1 MIVAAVSLLPLAIWA
16 YLLFGRGWFW
26 LCGER
31 DDDTRL
37 ARAEFGSNRH
47 REERSDAAIQGVV
60 RLSTTSGLL
69 RFARNDH
76 LGSTQIQSA
85 PKNEPPAWPSVV
97 AIIPARDEAD
107 MIALSVGS
115 LLRQDYLGAFSVV
128 VVDDQ
133 STDGTAAAASAA
145 AREAQAADRLQ
156 IVTGAGLPPGW
167 TGKLS
172 AMRQGLAEV
181 EAGAVK
187 PEFVLFTDADIAYAP
202 HVLSRL
208 VAIAHANNNVLTS
221 LMVKLRCKSAA
232 ELWLAPA
239 FVFFFQMLYPFAW
252 VNDPRRATAAA
263 AGGSML
269 SRREALHAAG
279 GLEAVRGALI
289 DDCALG
295 ALMKEQ
301 GPIWLG
307 LTEEVHSLRAYPTFA
322 DFGRMV
328 ARSAFAE
335 LRYSPLRLAVAIGG
349 MALVYVAPPLFV
361 VFARGVAQAAGALA
375 WAMMALS
382 FMPTLRLYRRPLIGA
397 LALPVIAAAYVAFTF
412 DSALQYWRGR
422 GGYWKGRIQAPMR
435 ETGRA

>member
-1 MIVAAVSLLPLAIWA
+1 MIAVAISLLPLAIWA

-31 DDDTRL
+31 DD
-37 ARAEFGSNRH
+37 F
-47 REERSDAAIQGVV
+47 AAAAAVV
-60 RLSTTSGLL
+60 SL
-69 RFARNDH
+69 R
-76 LGSTQIQSA
+76 
-85 PKNEPPAWPSVV
+85 NEPDAWPSIV

-107 MIALSVGS
+107 MIGRSVGS
-115 LLRQDYLGAFSVV
+115 LLRQDYPGRLSVV

-133 STDGTAAAASAA
+133 STDGTAATASAA
-145 AREAQAADRLQ
+145 ASEAQAPDRLHV
-156 IVTGAGLPPGW
+156 ITGTGPPLGW

-181 EAGAVK
+181 DTSATT

-208 VAIAHANNNVLTS
+208 VAIARANNSVLTS
-221 LMVKLRCKSAA
+221 LMVKLRCESTA
-232 ELWLAPA
+232 ERCLAPA

-252 VNDPRRATAAA
+252 VNDPRRTTAAA
-263 AGGSML
+263 AGGCML
-269 SRREALHAAG
+269 VQRGALHAAG
-279 GLEAVRGALI
+279 GLEAVRSALI

-295 ALMKEQ
+295 ALMKRQ

-335 LRYSPLRLAVAIGG
+335 LRYSRLRLAAAIGG
-349 MALVYVAPPLFV
+349 MALVYVAPPLFAI
-361 VFARGVAQAAGALA
+361 FARGGAQMAGGLT
-375 WAMMALS
+375 WAMMALA
-382 FMPTLRLYRRPLIGA
+382 MAPTLRLYRRPFASG
-397 LALPVIAAAYVAFTF
+397 LALPAVAAAYVAFTL